1 MKKVS
6 KVASIL
12 LLLSTSLFAELKE
25 ITISKQYG
33 LSYLA
38 LTVLEEKKL
47 IEKYAKNDGLG
58 DIKVNWVTF
67 GGGSVAN
74 DALLSGNAQLVSG
87 GNSPFIRLW
96 DKTNGKVKALA
107 ALNEIPISFVSNN
120 PNVKS
125 IKDLT
130 SKDKIAVPSVK
141 VSIQSSILQMA
152 VAKEF
157 GIKNYDKF
165 DSLTVSLKHP
175 DAYLAVT
182 TGTTEVNGHI
192 GAEPFTTLELENPK
206 VHEVFNSYDVL
217 GGSHTSNLVWTSED
231 FYKNNPKLSKV
242 IVEALDEANK
252 LIKENQDEVIK
263 LYLTSTKSNES
274 PEIIAKVLNNKTIS
288 YGTKPKENITEF
300 SDFLFDIGAIKQKP
314 TDWKELFFDTV
325 K

>member
-47 IEKYAKNDGLG
+47 IEKYAKDDGLG

-120 PNVKS
+120 PNVKT

-130 SKDKIAVPSVK
+130 SNDKIAVPSVK

-157 GIKNYDKF
+157 GIKNYDRF

-274 PEIIAKVLNNKTIS
+274 PEIIAKVLNNKAIS
-288 YGTKPKENITEF
+288 YGTKPKENITKF

-314 TDWKELFFDTV
+314 ADWKELFFDTV

>member
-120 PNVKS
+120 PNVKT

-130 SKDKIAVPSVK
+130 SNDKIAVPSVK

-152 VAKEF
+152 VAKEY

-165 DSLTVSLKHP
+165 DNLTVSLKHP

-252 LIKENQDEVIK
+252 LIKENQAEVIN
-263 LYLTSTKSNES
+263 LYLSSTKSKES

-288 YGTKPKENITEF
+288 YGTKPKENITKF
-300 SDFLFDIGAIKQKP
+300 SDFLFEIGAIKQKP